1 MSNQKRKGCLPEAI
15 RGLLG
20 ACAGFWSL
28 LLSGCGESG
37 EEVLNLA
44 GKDVVLAEV
53 NERQI
58 TLETYRQYVDRVQA
72 DLREGIEPQRYLQAI
87 IEEELL
93 LREAEGLG
101 LDQVPELAALRQRET
116 RVLVLRELYRRH
128 GIESPRPSEEEL
140 RVYFAASPYSR
151 QVRFSL
157 LMVKTLEQMQS
168 MLEQLEAGADFTEL
182 SVRNSQDSR
191 ILVRNA
197 DMGYHRWGETES
209 AYQPIVAKAYA
220 MEIGQIAGPLKV
232 ANGYFLIKLTDI
244 HPIPLEQERE
254 TIEQLLIQE
263 RLAVQLASYFANL
276 QQRYELEVNPQGIQ
290 ALESSLSRGEGSPS
304 MPDSGLQVIS
314 YNGGTLNLAGCHKLL
329 NEGGDFVPTHPQ
341 KLRQHLLQQVC
352 RQVLVPLE
360 IEQLGLVES
369 APVRQGLEKA
379 RRKFLVQ
386 QLRTYIASRIPPS
399 GENALRLF
407 FAQNEERYIEP
418 RQVEVRRM
426 PVPDLQTGRLVV
438 EKLKAGQDTLDLA
451 ARFVPVTYSGE
462 ALEENMPMS
471 RALQAEAGSI
481 HGPFPTD
488 VGYVIL
494 QILRQ
499 RAPRL
504 PAFEEIQEQVA
515 RDYLKA
521 AADQRF
527 RAFLQEL
534 KNRYAEQINIYP
546 ERLRAMKL
554 LVSEKRSDE

>member
-1 MSNQKRKGCLPEAI
+1 M
-15 RGLLG
+15 
-20 ACAGFWSL
+20 
-28 LLSGCGESG
+28 
-37 EEVLNLA
+37 
-44 GKDVVLAEV
+44 
-53 NERQI
+53 
-58 TLETYRQYVDRVQA
+58 
-72 DLREGIEPQRYLQAI
+72 
-87 IEEELL
+87 
-93 LREAEGLG
+93 
-101 LDQVPELAALRQRET
+101 
-116 RVLVLRELYRRH
+116 
-128 GIESPRPSEEEL
+128 

-182 SVRNSQDSR
+182 SMRNSQDPR

-244 HPIPLEQERE
+244 HPIPLAQERE

-263 RLAVQLASYFANL
+263 RLAAQLASYFANL

-290 ALESSLSRGEGSPS
+290 ALERSLSRGEGRPS

-329 NEGGDFVPTHPQ
+329 NEAGDFVPTHPQ

-386 QLRTYIASRIPPS
+386 KLRTYIVSQISPS

-438 EKLKAGQDTLDLA
+438 EKLKAGQDTLDLVA
-451 ARFVPVTYSGE
+451 QFVPVTYSGE

-471 RALQAEAGSI
+471 RALQAEVGSI

-504 PAFEEIQEQVA
+504 PAFEEIREQVA

-546 ERLRAMKL
+546 ERLRAMKQF
-554 LVSEKRSDE
+554 VSEKRSDE